1 MDIVEI
7 SLIALFQ
14 LLLIN
19 IFFNQI
25 DIDNQKFIW
34 MPVGIYFLTQNFF
47 KKMNDTL
54 YYNSLNVFILSYG
67 IYLFIDSIY
76 AYIID

>member
-1 MDIVEI
+1 
-7 SLIALFQ
+7 
-14 LLLIN
+14 
-19 IFFNQI
+19 
-25 DIDNQKFIW
+25 